1 MLARI
6 KEDIAT
12 VFAKDPAARTVWEVL
27 FCYPGLHAIWLHRIA
42 HALWVR
48 RLHFIARLVSHVNRW
63 LTGVEIHPGAK
74 IGRRCFIDHGMGV
87 VIGETAEIG
96 DDVLL
101 YQGVVLGGT
110 SSEKVKRHPTVGNH
124 VVIGAGAIVLG
135 PIHIGDR
142 ARIGAG
148 SVVVKSVPPGMTV
161 VGVPGRFAEPE
172 REAAPKPDLAHGD
185 LPDPALKTLAEVL
198 ARQSQL
204 EQRLQDLE
212 KTLATVAGA
221 ALATEA
227 RREGIDQGHVLAA
240 LREVIDPE
248 VGISVVDLGLI
259 RDIAVNGNRV
269 DITMTLTTA
278 ACPLA
283 DYLVEQVRRKI
294 SAIRPDA
301 RVEVTLKGPAHNGTQ
316 IPESAGANASPPRQ

>member
-1 MLARI
+1 MFARI
-6 KEDIAT
+6 REDIAT
-12 VFAKDPAARTVWEVL
+12 VFAKDPAARTVWEVI

-42 HALWVR
+42 HALWKR
-48 RLHFIARLVSHVNRW
+48 RLHFIARLVSHINRW

-87 VIGETAEIG
+87 VIGETTEIM

-110 SSEKVKRHPTVGNH
+110 SSEKTKRHPTIGNH

-135 PIHIGDR
+135 PISIGDR

-161 VGVPGRFAEPE
+161 VGIPARFAEPE

-185 LPDPALKTLAEVL
+185 LPDPALRTLAEVL

-204 EQRLQDLE
+204 EARLRELE
-212 KTLATVAGA
+212 Q
-221 ALATEA
+221 ALARARGVFPPEA
-227 RREGIDQGHVLAA
+227 RREGLDRNQVLAA
-240 LREVIDPE
+240 LKDVVDPE

-259 RDIAVNGNRV
+259 RDVAVNGHHV
-269 DITMTLTTA
+269 EIVMTLTTA

-283 DYLVEQVRRKI
+283 DYLTEQVRRKI
-294 SAIRPDA
+294 GSAYPDME
-301 RVEVTLKGPAHNGTQ
+301 VEVTLKGPAHNGTR
-316 IPESAGANASPPRQ
+316 IPEGTGSGANPPRQ

>member
-1 MLARI
+1 MFARI

-12 VFAKDPAARTVWEVL
+12 VFAKDPAARTVWEIL

-42 HALWVR
+42 HALWKR
-48 RLHFIARLVSHVNRW
+48 RLHFVARLISHINRW

-87 VIGETAEIG
+87 VIGETAEVG

-124 VVIGAGAIVLG
+124 VVLGAGAIVLG

-185 LPDPALKTLAEVL
+185 LPDPALKTLAEIL

-204 EQRLQDLE
+204 EERLRQLE
-212 KTLATVAGA
+212 QALTRVEGA
-221 ALATEA
+221 IPPGPKGVEVDKEQIL
-227 RREGIDQGHVLAA
+227 HA
-240 LREVIDPE
+240 LRDVIDPE
-248 VGISVVDLGLI
+248 VGINVVDLGLI
-259 RDIAVNGNRV
+259 RHIAVDGSRV
-269 DITMTLTTA
+269 EVVMTLTTA

-283 DYLVEQVRRKI
+283 DYLTDQVRRKI
-294 SAIRPDA
+294 GSVRPDME
-301 RVEVTLKGPAHNGTQ
+301 VEVTLKGPAHNGTH
-316 IPESAGANASPPRQ
+316 IPEGSGSKPIPPHQ

>member
-1 MLARI
+1 MFARI

-42 HALWVR
+42 HALWKR
-48 RLHFIARLVSHVNRW
+48 RLHFIARLVSHINRW

-87 VIGETAEIG
+87 VIGETTEIG

-148 SVVVKSVPPGMTV
+148 SVVIKSVPPGMTV
-161 VGVPGRFAEPE
+161 VGVPGRFAQTE
-172 REAAPKPDLAHGD
+172 REAAPRSDLAHGD
-185 LPDPALKTLAEVL
+185 LPDPALRALAEVM
-198 ARQSQL
+198 AKQSQL
-204 EQRLQDLE
+204 EERIRQLE
-212 KTLATVAGA
+212 Q
-221 ALATEA
+221 ALARA
-227 RREGIDQGHVLAA
+227 EGMIPSRLEPAGPDKSQVLQA

-248 VGISVVDLGLI
+248 VGINVVDLGLI
-259 RDIAVNGNRV
+259 RDITV
-269 DITMTLTTA
+269 DGSRIEVLMTLTTA

-283 DYLVEQVRRKI
+283 DYLTEQVRR
-294 SAIRPDA
+294 AIANMRPDMQ
-301 RVEVTLKGPAHNGTQ
+301 VDVLLKGPAHNGTS
-316 IPESAGANASPPRQ
+316 IPEGAGSKPTPPRQ

>member
-6 KEDIAT
+6 REDIAT
-12 VFAKDPAARTVWEVL
+12 VFAKDPAARSVWEVI

-42 HALWVR
+42 HALWKR
-48 RLHFIARLVSHVNRW
+48 RLHFVARFISHINRW

-87 VIGETAEIG
+87 VIGETTEIM

-110 SSEKVKRHPTVGNH
+110 SSEKTKRHPTIGNH

-161 VGVPGRFAEPE
+161 VGVPARLAE
-172 REAAPKPDLAHGD
+172 RERETAPKPELAHGD
-185 LPDPALKTLAEVL
+185 LPDPALRTLAALL

-204 EQRLQDLE
+204 EERLRELE
-212 KTLATVAGA
+212 QALAGA
-221 ALATEA
+221 RGVFPPEA
-227 RREGIDQGHVLAA
+227 RREGLDREQVLAA
-240 LREVIDPE
+240 LKDVVDPE

-259 RDIAVNGNRV
+259 REIAINGRRIDIV
-269 DITMTLTTA
+269 MTLTTA

-283 DYLVEQVRRKI
+283 DYLTEQVRRKVG
-294 SAIRPDA
+294 SACPGME
-301 RVEVTLKGPAHNGTQ
+301 VEVTLKGPAQNGTR
-316 IPESAGANASPPRQ
+316 ISEGTGSGANPPRQ

>member
-1 MLARI
+1 MFARI
-6 KEDIAT
+6 REDIAT

-42 HALWVR
+42 HALWR
-48 RLHFIARLVSHVNRW
+48 RRFYFIARLISHINRW

-74 IGRRCFIDHGMGV
+74 IGRRCFIDHGMGI

-110 SSEKVKRHPTVGNH
+110 SSEKTKRHPTIGNH

-135 PIHIGDR
+135 PVHVGDR

-172 REAAPKPDLAHGD
+172 RQATPKPDLAHGD
-185 LPDPALKTLAEVL
+185 LPDPALRTLAEVL

-204 EQRLQDLE
+204 EERLRELEQRL
-212 KTLATVAGA
+212 ARA
-221 ALATEA
+221 EA
-227 RREGIDQGHVLAA
+227 PLPSPEAKRERMDREQVLAA

-259 RDIAVNGNRV
+259 RDIGVNGNRV
-269 DITMTLTTA
+269 EIVMTLTTA

-283 DYLVEQVRRKI
+283 DYLTEQVRRKI
-294 SAIRPDA
+294 GSVRPDME
-301 RVEVTLKGPAHNGTQ
+301 VEVTLKGPAHNGTR
-316 IPESAGANASPPRQ
+316 IPENAI

>member
-1 MLARI
+1 MLTRI

-48 RLHFIARLVSHVNRW
+48 RLHFIARWISHVNRW

-87 VIGETAEIG
+87 VIGETAEIM

-135 PIHIGDR
+135 PIRIGDR

-148 SVVVKSVPPGMTV
+148 SVVVKSVPPGITV

-185 LPDPALKTLAEVL
+185 LPDPALKTLAQLL
-198 ARQSQL
+198 AKQSQL

-212 KTLATVAGA
+212 K
-221 ALATEA
+221 ALAQRGEIGPA
-227 RREGIDQGHVLAA
+227 PEVKRERMDQAQVLAA

-248 VGISVVDLGLI
+248 VGINVVDLGLI
-259 RDIAVNGNRV
+259 RGITVNGNRV
-269 DITMTLTTA
+269 DIAMTLTTN

-294 SAIRPDA
+294 ANIRPDA
-301 RVEVTLKGPAHNGTQ
+301 HVEVTMRGPAHNGTH
-316 IPESAGANASPPRQ
+316 IPASAGEDASPPRQ

>member
-1 MLARI
+1 MI
-6 KEDIAT
+6 
-12 VFAKDPAARTVWEVL
+12 
-27 FCYPGLHAIWLHRIA
+27 
-42 HALWVR
+42 
-48 RLHFIARLVSHVNRW
+48 SHVNRW
-63 LTGVEIHPGAK
+63 LTGIEIHPGAK

-87 VIGETAEIG
+87 VIGETAEIM

-110 SSEKVKRHPTVGNH
+110 RAEKAKRHPTVGNH

-161 VGVPGRFAEPE
+161 VGVPGRVAEPE
-172 REAAPKPDLAHGD
+172 RAAAPKPDLAHGD
-185 LPDPALKTLAEVL
+185 LPDPALKSLAEVL

-204 EQRLQDLE
+204 EQRLQELE
-212 KTLATVAGA
+212 MALTQPGRVAPTPEPKG
-221 ALATEA
+221 
-227 RREGIDQGHVLAA
+227 EGMDQGQVLAA
-240 LREVIDPE
+240 LQGVIDPE

-259 RDIAVNGNRV
+259 RDITVNGNRV

-294 SAIRPDA
+294 SNICPDVQ
-301 RVEVTLKGPAHNGTQ
+301 VEVTLRGPAHNGTP
-316 IPESAGANASPPRQ
+316 IPKSAGTDASPPRQ

>member
-1 MLARI
+1 MFARI
-6 KEDIAT
+6 REDIAT

-42 HALWVR
+42 HALWKR
-48 RLHFIARLVSHVNRW
+48 RLHFIARLVSHINRW

-87 VIGETAEIG
+87 VIGETTEIM

-110 SSEKVKRHPTVGNH
+110 SSEKTKRHPTIGNH

-161 VGVPGRFAEPE
+161 VGVPGRLAEPE
-172 REAAPKPDLAHGD
+172 REAAPKPELAHGD
-185 LPDPALKTLAEVL
+185 LPDPALRTLAEVL

-204 EQRLQDLE
+204 EERVRELE
-212 KTLATVAGA
+212 Q
-221 ALATEA
+221 ALARVRGVLPPEE
-227 RREGIDQGHVLAA
+227 RREGLDREQVLAA
-240 LREVIDPE
+240 LKEVVDPE

-259 RDIAVNGNRV
+259 RDVAVNGHRV
-269 DITMTLTTA
+269 EIVMTLTTA

-283 DYLVEQVRRKI
+283 DYLTEQVRRKVG
-294 SAIRPDA
+294 SACPEME
-301 RVEVTLKGPAHNGTQ
+301 VQVTLKGPAHNGTR
-316 IPESAGANASPPRQ
+316 IPENAGSGVSRPRQ

>member
-1 MLARI
+1 MFARI

-42 HALWVR
+42 HALWKR
-48 RLHFIARLVSHVNRW
+48 RLHFIARLVSHINRW
-63 LTGVEIHPGAK
+63 LTGVEIHPGAQ

-87 VIGETAEIG
+87 VIGETTEVG

-148 SVVVKSVPPGMTV
+148 SVVIKSVPPGMTV

-172 REAAPKPDLAHGD
+172 RETAPKPDLAHGD

-204 EQRLQDLE
+204 EERVRQLE
-212 KTLATVAGA
+212 Q
-221 ALATEA
+221 ALARA
-227 RREGIDQGHVLAA
+227 EGIIPAEAKRERLDRQQVLAA
-240 LREVIDPE
+240 LQDVIDPE
-248 VGISVVDLGLI
+248 AGISVVDLGLI
-259 RDIAVNGNRV
+259 RDIAVDGNRV
-269 DITMTLTTA
+269 EVVMTLTTA

-283 DYLVEQVRRKI
+283 DYLMDQVRRKVTG
-294 SAIRPDA
+294 IRPDMQ
-301 RVEVTLKGPAHNGTQ
+301 VEVMLKGPAHNGTAL
-316 IPESAGANASPPRQ
+316 PEPADAGASPPRQ

>member
-1 MLARI
+1 MFARI

-42 HALWVR
+42 HALWKR
-48 RLHFIARLVSHVNRW
+48 RLHFIARLVSHINRW

-87 VIGETAEIG
+87 VIGETTEVG

-148 SVVVKSVPPGMTV
+148 SVVIKSVPPGMTV

-204 EQRLQDLE
+204 EERVRQLE
-212 KTLATVAGA
+212 Q
-221 ALATEA
+221 ALARAEGITPAEA
-227 RREGIDQGHVLAA
+227 KREGLDRQQVLAA
-240 LREVIDPE
+240 LQDVIDPE
-248 VGISVVDLGLI
+248 AGISVVDLGLI
-259 RDIAVNGNRV
+259 RDIMVDGNRV
-269 DITMTLTTA
+269 EVVMTLTTA

-283 DYLVEQVRRKI
+283 DYLMDQVRRKVTG
-294 SAIRPDA
+294 IRPDIQ
-301 RVEVTLKGPAHNGTQ
+301 VDVMLKGPAHNGTAL
-316 IPESAGANASPPRQ
+316 PEPADAGASPPHQ

>member
-204 EQRLQDLE
+204 EERLRELE
-212 KTLATVAGA
+212 QTM
-221 ALATEA
+221 A
-227 RREGIDQGHVLAA
+227 RAEGIISPGLKPAAVDKEQVLHVLK
-240 LREVIDPE
+240 EVIDPE

-259 RDIAVNGNRV
+259 RDITVNGNRV

-294 SAIRPDA
+294 STIRPDA
-301 RVEVTLKGPAHNGTQ
+301 RVEVTLKGRAHNGTQ
-316 IPESAGANASPPRQ
+316 IPESAGADVSPPRQ